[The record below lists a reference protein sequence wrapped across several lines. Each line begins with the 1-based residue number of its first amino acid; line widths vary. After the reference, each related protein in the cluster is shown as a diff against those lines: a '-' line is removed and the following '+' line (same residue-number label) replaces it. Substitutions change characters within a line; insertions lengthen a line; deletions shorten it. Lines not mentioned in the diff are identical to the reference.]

1 MILRITWLYLK
12 ISFQF
17 QEYRISEVCDASEK
31 LINDSHP
38 EVNQIN
44 DRKNEVLEAWA
55 KLKNLAASK
64 QEKLY
69 GAHEIQ
75 R

>member
-1 MILRITWLYLK
+1 M
-12 ISFQF
+12 
-17 QEYRISEVCDASEK
+17 CDAAEK

-38 EVNQIN
+38 EIDQIN
-44 DRKNEVLEAWA
+44 DRKNEVLEAWE
-55 KLKNLAASK
+55 KLKNLASTK

-75 R
+75 RLVICPFPYLDGIVLNP